1 MPIIEFSAYLV
12 VEFGLAQLFV
22 TSLVRLNQ
30 TICTDCLTNFIYDVL
45 GGHHGH
51 FAEVS
56 FRWNYEAQSAPTLFI
71 LHEGRVVY
79 FGQMVFRS
87 ADSNADDQG
96 NQDTSDFED
105 EDFYE
110 LKVVSAVTDQI
121 ILRKRFLI
129 WSQLEGNFAN

>member
-1 MPIIEFSAYLV
+1 MV

-30 TICTDCLTNFIYDVL
+30 TICSDCLTNFIYDVL

-96 NQDTSDFED
+96 NKDTSDFED

-110 LKVVSAVTDQI
+110 LKESEAKTLASEWRKLTEEESSYD
-121 ILRKRFLI
+121 ILMDLWRHGD
-129 WSQLEGNFAN
+129 SG